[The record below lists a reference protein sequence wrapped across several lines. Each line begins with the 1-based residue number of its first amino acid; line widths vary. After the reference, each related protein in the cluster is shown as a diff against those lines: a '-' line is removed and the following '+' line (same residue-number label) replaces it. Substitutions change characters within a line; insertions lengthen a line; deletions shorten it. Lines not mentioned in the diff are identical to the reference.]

1 MSLANTVLQSKIS
14 NYQQE
19 GLDKYL
25 RLESTYGAM
34 QAFTD
39 DTAMIPSGQG
49 VIKGEDAENIA
60 KSGYMTNGPKINV
73 IQKDN
78 ITIGTSG
85 TTTCFATTP
94 AGTSVQVGVTYNT
107 LDFDLI
113 IPLNAADYNYVG
125 WDDNLGVALQERM
138 IAAREAIN
146 AACLAHLETNKNQ
159 QQGENLLDFFVDSG
173 ANEFD
178 IPVANKDDMF
188 NYMRA
193 LFTRLKLNKTKRHIG
208 NEIDYASNVYK
219 QYNQGTANSTNTNWQ
234 FGQFGF
240 NEIQGSASDT
250 LWYQDIS
257 IADGLN
263 VRGTSYEVPV
273 GSLALIN
280 AIDHAYY
287 EDPMKKEAILKGGEG
302 EVFSTELP
310 GFPPGFKWGVK
321 RKINCVDGRENE
333 SWQFECKFVTMNE
346 YVENITTDQTSIQK
360 FQVKTA

>member
-1 MSLANTVLQSKIS
+1 MSLANTVLQGKIS
-14 NYQQE
+14 HYSQE
-19 GLDKYL
+19 GMDKYL
-25 RLESTYGAM
+25 RLESTYGST
-34 QAFTD
+34 QAFVE
-39 DTAMIPSGQG
+39 DTSMIPSGQG
-49 VIKGEDAENIA
+49 IIKGEDADNIA
-60 KSGYMTNGPKINV
+60 KSGYMDNGPKIN
-73 IQKDN
+73 IIKKDT

-94 AGTSVQVGVTYNT
+94 AGDSVQMGVTYNT
-107 LDFDLI
+107 LDFDLV

-146 AACLAHLETNKNQ
+146 AACLAKLESDKNQ
-159 QQGENLLDFFVDSG
+159 IQTGNLLDFFLDSG

-178 IPVANKDDMF
+178 IPLAQKDDMF

-193 LFTRLKLNKTKRHIG
+193 LFTRLKLNKTKRHVG

-219 QYNQGTANSTNTNWQ
+219 QFNQGTANSTNTNWQ

-250 LWYQDIS
+250 IWYQDTS
-257 IADGLN
+257 IADGVS
-263 VRGTSYEVPV
+263 VRGTSYEIPV
-273 GSLALIN
+273 GSLASVN
-280 AIDHAYY
+280 AIDHEYY
-287 EDPMKKEAILKGGEG
+287 EDARKREAILKGGEG
-302 EVFSTELP
+302 EVFATELP

-333 SWQFECKFVTMNE
+333 SWQFECKFALMSP
-346 YVENITTDQTSIQK
+346 YVEDRATDMGVIQK